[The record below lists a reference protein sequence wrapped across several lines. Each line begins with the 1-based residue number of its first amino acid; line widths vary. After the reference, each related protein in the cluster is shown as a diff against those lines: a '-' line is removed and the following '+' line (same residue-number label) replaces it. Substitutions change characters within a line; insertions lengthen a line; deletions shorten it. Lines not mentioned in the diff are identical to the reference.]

1 MSEARYRIQYAEK
14 HRFAEW
20 SEWRTLEIPITEPLI
35 LGIHVNE
42 TCSKEELAE
51 LMQKSVT

>member
-20 SEWRTLEIPITEPLI
+20 SEWRTLETPITEPLI

-51 LMQKSVT
+51 LMQKSVI